1 MTIINFLSLI
11 KKIDNIYF
19 CNLNKKMLVYI
30 EIIKQIEIA
39 KRINKLSKED
49 LENSRGNYEITR
61 RNICQSDWYIKF
73 LTEIKEYIE
82 NQNNEI
88 ERIKKMIK

>member
-1 MTIINFLSLI
+1 
-11 KKIDNIYF
+11 
-19 CNLNKKMLVYI
+19 MLVYV

-39 KRINKLSKED
+39 KRINRLSKED

-61 RNICQSDWYIKF
+61 RNICHSDWNIKF